1 MIPLFAFSGLFADL
15 AANIITSVSGPDY
28 SLYPETFIM
37 IGVLIIP
44 LTVILLG
51 FYANYVVD
59 SIYQLEQDHLSYTK
73 AFFTHVLFGMGMYF
87 VDPQLRRKRLYPFI
101 ALLISTL
108 VLSVIF
114 YRVTFE
120 IKIDLFSI
128 KKMADGR
135 VADALVFMLWSFL
148 VLYALSFIDVMVTC
162 YRRLQKYQARK
173 RESLVRIPDQVQ
185 QRSQRVEN
193 QNKV

>member
-1 MIPLFAFSGLFADL
+1 
-15 AANIITSVSGPDY
+15 
-28 SLYPETFIM
+28 
-37 IGVLIIP
+37 
-44 LTVILLG
+44 
-51 FYANYVVD
+51 
-59 SIYQLEQDHLSYTK
+59 
-73 AFFTHVLFGMGMYF
+73 MGMYF